1 MEHFVAAEK
10 LGLPTSPPYFSL
22 VDDSNNNNNVSFLN
36 GVSFASGGAR
46 ILDGTD
52 PYVVRESKTF
62 HYLMLCFVSL
72 RLLFCLILFSF
83 SVPFFFCIEA
93 KFLGMKLT

>member
-10 LGLPTSPPYFSL
+10 VGLPTSPPYFSL
-22 VDDSNNNNNVSFLN
+22 VDDSNNNSNVSFLN

-52 PYVVRESKTF
+52 PYVVSESKTF
-62 HYLMLCFVSL
+62 H
-72 RLLFCLILFSF
+72 
-83 SVPFFFCIEA
+83 
-93 KFLGMKLT
+93 